1 MRRPDVVRTGD
12 GWPIGCTY
20 QTGKCAFL
28 LMHKPD
34 TKGETCRFY
43 NLY

>member
-34 TKGETCRFY
+34 PKGETCRFY